1 MSYLQYWKLAYAPFS
16 SDRASF
22 FTGGSVEEA
31 IARICFLVQ
40 SKRRLGVLVGPTSVG
55 KTLLLKNLRQ
65 SIATAAAVN
74 RPQIVYQSVLGLNE
88 SDLFTS
94 LTRLLGDGFVG
105 SSLSK
110 ASDPRRTFSLPAWNQ
125 LQDTLHAA
133 TALNTQIVLLLDDV
147 SSAKEPTLAGIH
159 RILEVNCPVSCVLG
173 VCSDSVETL
182 PASLQ
187 ERCQLRVDLPAWD
200 LGQTADYFDFVLEK
214 AKGRPG
220 LFEAQAITRIHEL
233 SDGLPQRINRLSDL
247 TLVAGASKRVPR
259 ITSELTDQ
267 VFEEFS
273 LLQPEFSELSSR
285 L

>member
-16 SDRASF
+16 SDRESF

-40 SKRRLGVLVGPTSVG
+40 SKRKMGVLVGPASVG
-55 KTLLLKNLRQ
+55 KTLLLKNLRH
-65 SIATAAAVN
+65 SIATAAASN
-74 RPQIVYQSVLGLNE
+74 RPRIVYQSVLGLGQAE
-88 SDLFTS
+88 LFTN
-94 LTRLLGDGFVG
+94 LTRLLGDGFVSNGKSNG
-105 SSLSK
+105 SE
-110 ASDPRRTFSLPAWNQ
+110 PRRTFSLPAWNQ
-125 LQDTLHAA
+125 LQDTLLAA
-133 TALNTQIVLLLDDV
+133 TALNTQIVLLLDDI

-159 RILEVNCPVSCVLG
+159 RMLEVNCPISCVLG

-200 LGQTADYFDFVLEK
+200 LGQTADYFDFAIGK

-220 LFEAQAITRIHEL
+220 MFEAQAITRIHEL
-233 SDGLPQRINRLSDL
+233 CDGLPQRINRLSDL
-247 TLVAGASKRVPR
+247 ALVAGASKRIPR
-259 ITSELTDQ
+259 ISSELADQ

-273 LLQPEFSELSSR
+273 LLQPQYSEFADR
-285 L
+285 

>member
-16 SDRASF
+16 SERASF

-40 SKRRLGVLVGPTSVG
+40 SKRRLGVLVGPASVG

-65 SIATAAAVN
+65 PIATAAATN
-74 RPQIVYQSVLGLNE
+74 RPQIVYQSVLGMNQN
-88 SDLFTS
+88 DFFTS

-105 SSLSK
+105 RIKSSD
-110 ASDPRRTFSLPAWNQ
+110 SDPRRTFSLPAWNQ
-125 LQDTLHAA
+125 LQDALLAA

-173 VCSDSVETL
+173 VCSDSLESL
-182 PASLQ
+182 PTSLK

-247 TLVAGASKRVPR
+247 SLVAGASKRVPR
-259 ITSELTDQ
+259 ITSELADQ

-273 LLQPEFSELSSR
+273 LLQPEFSEFSTR
-285 L
+285 